1 MTRRWW
7 RDIWDTSQNPMA
19 SEYLRSDAWG
29 LLLLG
34 LLVNRYWEQPATAL
48 ASEIRLASEAF
59 GLGPTGRRRLQ
70 LVVQKVD
77 AVTKRHQPPP
87 IEGDPRAVLRPVR

>member
-1 MTRRWW
+1 M
-7 RDIWDTSQNPMA
+7 
-19 SEYLRSDAWG
+19 
-29 LLLLG
+29 
-34 LLVNRYWEQPATAL
+34 NRYWEQPATAL

-77 AVTKRHQPPP
+77 AVTKKHQPPP
-87 IEGDPRAVLRPVR
+87 IEGDPRALLRPVK